1 MTTTPVSGPTPINWT
16 WRFLRWLFQGLFQG
30 LFRWKLTVTGI
41 ENVPAVG
48 PGIVTWN
55 HHSYSDFLILGLAI
69 VNRRT
74 RVLRLLG
81 KSEIWDNKVLGAV
94 ATSAGAVPVH
104 RGSRGGGGALDAA
117 LDALARGDLVGL
129 APEQT
134 ISESFELL
142 PFASGAARMARASG
156 APVIPSVGWGSQ
168 RLSTKGHNF
177 HPACG
182 IPVVTAFGAPIHVAA
197 DEDVMVASER
207 IRTATE
213 ELLHGVQRSYPD
225 QPSGP
230 DDMWW
235 LPARMGGS
243 APAHAEVEAAHQ
255 ARMQRRR
262 TSS

>member
-1 MTTTPVSGPTPINWT
+1 MTTSSACGPTPINWT
-16 WRFLRWLFQGLFQG
+16 WRFLRWLVQALFQG

-41 ENVPAVG
+41 GHVPTTG

-55 HHSYSDFLILGLAI
+55 HHSYSDFLILALAI
-69 VNRRT
+69 LTHRH

-81 KSEIWDNKVLGAV
+81 KSEIWDNRVLRAI
-94 ATSAGAVPVH
+94 ANSAGAVPVY

-117 LDALARGDLVGL
+117 VDALARGDLVGL

-142 PFASGAARMARASG
+142 PFASGAARMARESG
-156 APVIPSVGWGSQ
+156 APVIPSAGWGSQ

-177 HPACG
+177 HPAFG

-197 DEDVMVASER
+197 DEEVVAASAR
-207 IRTATE
+207 IRLATE

-225 QPSGP
+225 TPSGP
-230 DDMWW
+230 DDTWW
-235 LPARMGGS
+235 LPARMGGT
-243 APAHAEVEAAHQ
+243 APEHAEVEAAHQ
-255 ARMQRRR
+255 ARMQPRRH
-262 TSS
+262 S